1 MKKVK
6 ELVKKVWRNKIG
18 KIMMISGISFVSL
31 FFILGFS
38 GALDYTPEEL
48 ARIEQQKAEEQA
60 RLEAENNPTPTLTLE
75 YFSKVLKGKEF
86 ENMTVAYNEDEN
98 VLGFKMS
105 TSSNYSTDVILGSNS
120 TSIKEVLKKVQDT
133 KLLKDEDKV
142 KFTIMGNTT
151 DKYGNKSE
159 GVWLTI
165 SFKGE
170 DVNRANFDNLYYED
184 IYRLAEGVGM
194 LPSLREDI
202 KSDSEYAFLKKIR

>member
-48 ARIEQQKAEEQA
+48 AVIEQQKAEEQA
-60 RLEAENNPTPTLTLE
+60 RLEEEKNPTPALTLE
-75 YFSKVLKGKEF
+75 YFSKVLKGKNF
-86 ENMTVAYNEDEN
+86 EDMTVVYNEDKN
-98 VLGFKMS
+98 VLAFKMD
-105 TSSNYSTDVILGSNS
+105 TSSSYSVDGILDSNS

-133 KLLKDEDKV
+133 KLLKNEDEV
-142 KFTIMGNTT
+142 SFTIMGNTT
-151 DKYGNKSE
+151 DKYGNTSKS
-159 GVWLTI
+159 VWLTT

-184 IYRLAEGVGM
+184 IFRLADGVGM

-202 KSDSEYAFLKKIR
+202 KSDSAYAFLKKSR